1 MPYYLVPVEAADKR
15 AASGIDGGLVGVLTY
30 RVAFSA
36 SGIAYPAGT
45 PGKIGVAGCASPR
58 TKMVD

>member
-1 MPYYLVPVEAADKR
+1 
-15 AASGIDGGLVGVLTY
+15 LVGVLTY

-45 PGKIGVAGCASPR
+45 PGKIGAAGCVSPR